1 MTLFFSSRAWLI
13 AWRFNRGRRKKGMV
27 SLVSLMSTLA
37 IALGVT
43 VLIIGLSAMNGFERE
58 LKNRVLAV
66 VPHGQIHFL
75 DSSVNDWP
83 LILKRIEKIK
93 GIISA
98 TPYIDFTG
106 LIENE
111 TTLQAVQING
121 VDPESERRISAL
133 PDFILN
139 HAWQKFKANQKQII
153 LGQGVANH
161 LGVKVGSWL
170 TIMIPNT
177 NPQIRLLKPKRI
189 RLKVI
194 GVFQLS
200 GQLDHNLA
208 IIPLSDAQQYL
219 EMGDK
224 VSGITIKAKD
234 IFNADELIRK
244 AAQATNSYV
253 SFSSWMSTYGY
264 MYHDIQM
271 IRSIMYIAMVLV
283 MSVASFNIVSTLVM
297 SVKDKKNDIS
307 ILRTLG
313 AQDKLIQS
321 IFICHGLLA
330 GFLGSISGVFF
341 GVLLSL
347 NLTDIMQLLEKW
359 VGHSFLSGSIYFIDF
374 FPVELHWLD
383 VFYVF
388 MTSLLLG
395 LIASWY
401 PARRANQLNPAQVL
415 KGSR

>member
-1 MTLFFSSRAWLI
+1 MTFLFARAWLI
-13 AWRFNRGRRKKGMV
+13 AWRFNRDRRKGGMV
-27 SLVSLMSTLA
+27 SLLSLMSIFS
-37 IALGVT
+37 IALGVA
-43 VLIIGLSAMNGFERE
+43 VLIISLSTMNGFERE

-75 DSSVNDWP
+75 DLSIYDWP
-83 LILKRIEKIK
+83 LILNRVEKIK

-98 TPYIDFTG
+98 APYIDFTG

-111 TTLQAVQING
+111 TKIRAVQING
-121 VDPESERRISAL
+121 VSLKREHSISAL
-133 PDFILN
+133 PDFVLN

-153 LGQGVANH
+153 LGQGLANT

-170 TIMIPNT
+170 TILIPNI

-189 RLKVI
+189 HLQVI

-224 VSGITIKAKD
+224 ISGIKIKIKD
-234 IFNADELIRK
+234 IFNADHITHK
-244 AAQATNSYV
+244 AAQATKSDVN
-253 SFSSWMSTYGY
+253 FSSWISTYGY

-283 MSVASFNIVSTLVM
+283 MSVASFNIVSTLIMV
-297 SVKDKKNDIS
+297 VKDKKNDIA

-313 AQDKLIQS
+313 AQDKLIQT
-321 IFICHGLLA
+321 IFIFYGLWTGLI
-330 GFLGSISGVFF
+330 GSISGVFL

-347 NLTDIMQLLEKW
+347 KLTEIMHLLEKW
-359 VGHSFLSGSIYFIDF
+359 MGYSFLSGDIYFINF
-374 FPVELHWLD
+374 FPVELHWFD

-388 MTSLLLG
+388 MTSLLLN
-395 LIASWY
+395 LMASWY
-401 PARRANQLNPAQVL
+401 PARRASKLDPAKVL
-415 KGSR
+415 SGTH

>member
-1 MTLFFSSRAWLI
+1 MTLLFARAWLI
-13 AWRFNRGRRKKGMV
+13 AWRFNYDRRKGGMV
-27 SLVSLMSTLA
+27 SLLSLISIFS
-37 IALGVT
+37 IALGVA
-43 VLIIGLSAMNGFERE
+43 VLIISLSTMNGFERE

-75 DSSVNDWP
+75 NLSVYDWP
-83 LILKRIEKIK
+83 LILNRLEKIK

-98 TPYIDFTG
+98 APYIDFTG

-111 TTLQAVQING
+111 TKIRAVQING
-121 VDPESERRISAL
+121 VSLKREHSISIL

-139 HAWQKFKANQKQII
+139 DAWQKFKANQKQII
-153 LGQGVANH
+153 LGQGLANI

-170 TIMIPNT
+170 TILIPNI

-189 RLKVI
+189 HLQVI

-200 GQLDHNLA
+200 GQLDYNLA
-208 IIPLSDAQQYL
+208 IIPLLDAQQYL

-224 VSGITIKAKD
+224 ISGIKIKIKD
-234 IFNADELIRK
+234 IFNAEHITHK
-244 AAQATNSYV
+244 AAQSIKSAVN
-253 SFSSWMSTYGY
+253 FSSWISTYGY

-283 MSVASFNIVSTLVM
+283 MSVASFNIVSTLIMV
-297 SVKDKKNDIS
+297 VKDKKNDIA

-313 AQDKLIQS
+313 AQDKLIQT
-321 IFICHGLLA
+321 IFIFYGLWTGLI
-330 GFLGSISGVFF
+330 GSISGVFL

-347 NLTDIMQLLEKW
+347 KLTEIMHLLEKW
-359 VGHSFLSGSIYFIDF
+359 MGYSFLSGDIYFINF
-374 FPVELHWLD
+374 FPVELHWFD

-388 MTSLLLG
+388 MTSLLLS

-401 PARRANQLNPAQVL
+401 PARRANKLDPAKVL
-415 KGSR
+415 SGTN